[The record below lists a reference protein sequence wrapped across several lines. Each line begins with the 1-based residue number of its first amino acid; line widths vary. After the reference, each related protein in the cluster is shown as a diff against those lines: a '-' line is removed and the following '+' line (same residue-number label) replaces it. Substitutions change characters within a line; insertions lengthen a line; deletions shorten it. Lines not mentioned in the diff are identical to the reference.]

1 MGKVYRDGKIITPA
15 HILGENLEDYIV
27 EIELPENYTNSFM
40 SEDKLHWMALGGK
53 NIYEFN
59 YKTKKFDLVYTL
71 QKFNSVVVGYQFS
84 PDIILLIG
92 SHGVVRY
99 NLNTKEFIEMG
110 PMTSGHFATSLH
122 SLYQTK
128 YALIIPTS
136 TKYDVLIDLDD
147 NTLHYFS
154 VSSSGP
160 ITNGFCLD
168 NGNGNYLSV
177 SKVGI
182 TEYNRITKS
191 TRYIYEDILNGYLGS
206 WNWLR
211 CYDFTKA
218 MGAAPPNNVAINNSN
233 QVLVYPSL
241 DTKSGILANTKCLL
255 KFENNRYSLTQL
267 TWPTS
272 MTYYKL
278 DNEYFCN
285 TKTANEKISIY
296 KINTNLDTLELL
308 YESTE
313 PFASNQFPTR
323 IAKTPTNYVFW
334 SYELPKMFTINIST
348 HEYHEITVPPIKSQN
363 YFQYLFRYMYSA
375 INYKNELL
383 CSGTPSIIYKL
394 NEQEWRLDYLLG
406 DETADWSNTYS
417 YTVNIIYKDILY
429 LSPSKNGSGGLY
441 KYGLYK
447 YDGILTKFASSVK
460 DINLVKWGNEIFIAA
475 KQISGLASFALLDY
489 PDKQLTNYDGS
500 YCIVDDGNKY
510 YAAPLSCTSE
520 GYDIDIESKTSEK
533 NLDLQYTMY
542 QLSKSPVICLSNIN
556 NRAMFSSKHNI
567 FRSKYTYEALDL
579 WKNQVPIVSKTNS
592 HVYLWFI
599 GKWYN
604 REVVNE
610 D

>member
-27 EIELPENYTNSFM
+27 EIELPENYTRSFM

-71 QKFNSVVVGYQFS
+71 QKFNIVVAGYQFS
-84 PDIILLIG
+84 SDIILLIG

-99 NLNTKEFIEMG
+99 NLNTKEFIEIKS
-110 PMTSGHFATSLH
+110 TSSLATSFY
-122 SLYQTK
+122 SVYQTK

-136 TKYDVLIDLDD
+136 TSYDALIDLDD
-147 NTLHYFS
+147 NTLHLIS

-160 ITNGFCLD
+160 KTNGFCLD

-177 SKVGI
+177 SRVGI
-182 TEYNRITKS
+182 SEYNRITKTIS
-191 TRYIYEDILNGYLGS
+191 NIYEDRFDSYWGQ
-206 WNWLR
+206 WTWLR
-211 CYDFTKA
+211 CTDFTKA
-218 MGAAPPNNVAINNSN
+218 MGDSPLGNVFVNNLN
-233 QVLVYPSL
+233 QVLVYPSHN
-241 DTKSGILANTKCLL
+241 TKGGILANTVCLL
-255 KFENNRYSLTQL
+255 KFENNEYSLTQL
-267 TWPTS
+267 NWPTL

-278 DNEYFCN
+278 DNEYLCN

-313 PFASNQFPTR
+313 PFTSDQFPTR

-334 SYELPKMFTINIST
+334 SYRPPKMFTININT
-348 HEYHEITVPPIKSQN
+348 HEYHEITVPPIKSQSD
-363 YFQYLFRYMYSA
+363 FQYLFQYMYSA

-394 NEQEWRLDYLLG
+394 NEQEWKLDYILG
-406 DETADWSNTYS
+406 DETTAWSNTYS
-417 YTVNIIYKDILY
+417 YTVNIIYNDILY

-441 KYGLYK
+441 KY
-447 YDGILTKFASSVK
+447 DGILTKFTSSVR

-475 KQISGLASFALLDY
+475 KQTSGLTSFALLNY

-510 YAAPLSCTSE
+510 YAAPSSCTSE

-533 NLDLQYTMY
+533 NLELQYTMY

-567 FRSKYTYEALDL
+567 FRSKYTYEAIDL